1 MLMWFVASC
10 EGCWEGDGGVVR
22 RTFWVVLL
30 WREAERYES
39 SWGKYKDLVGGVT
52 GLHVRSELGL
62 RD

>member
-1 MLMWFVASC
+1 M
-10 EGCWEGDGGVVR
+10 
-22 RTFWVVLL
+22 LL

-62 RD
+62 ETEEEQLADIIS